1 MYVNSPELVSQRDLV
16 LTIPCSFIKKRER
29 EKTKAANSIYMSC
42 HLASNLFV
50 LYRMSQQ
57 ELQDHLIYQHQLL
70 WFSISYQLLRQLL
83 IQMPESFIVFLKRN
97 TGRFAVKEQ
106 DWPAVGKVGDD
117 DNYDD
122 DKRRLWGSWWWWY
135 LWRRRTHVDEM
146 LKTTTTIT
154 TDGTVKNMAGDG

>member
-1 MYVNSPELVSQRDLV
+1 MR
-16 LTIPCSFIKKRER
+16 
-29 EKTKAANSIYMSC
+29 C

-70 WFSISYQLLRQLL
+70 SFSISYQFLRQLL

-106 DWPAVGKVGDD
+106 D
-117 DNYDD
+117 
-122 DKRRLWGSWWWWY
+122 
-135 LWRRRTHVDEM
+135 
-146 LKTTTTIT
+146 
-154 TDGTVKNMAGDG
+154 